1 MSPLRALLHP
11 GVERLPADISAQ
23 KRICQSSVSHIYTD
37 VNLQSLTKDN
47 ARNNNNHNNALK
59 LLKTCT
65 SIPFVAPVLPHC
77 QPRCSLE
84 PPPWCA
90 LAPSCHS
97 KANSFI
103 YVELPHN
110 PLYPHSH
117 FQTALLGLVRYT
129 PAFLCSFFTF
139 ISSVYSPNSTCPLL
153 ALFPFFALSLFL
165 QTPHYTLSAF
175 LILSPISHCLPPANL
190 PFYCL
195 SASPSAIC

>member
-1 MSPLRALLHP
+1 MHIDSLCCSCIASLSAPMFPGAAPLVCPRTFLSLKGQQLHLCRASSQSCYPGSSLSPLTLSDCFAGP
-11 GVERLPADISAQ
+11 GQI
-23 KRICQSSVSHIYTD
+23 
-37 VNLQSLTKDN
+37 
-47 ARNNNNHNNALK
+47 
-59 LLKTCT
+59 
-65 SIPFVAPVLPHC
+65 
-77 QPRCSLE
+77 
-84 PPPWCA
+84 
-90 LAPSCHS
+90 
-97 KANSFI
+97 
-103 YVELPHN
+103 
-110 PLYPHSH
+110 
-117 FQTALLGLVRYT
+117 G